1 MNRKVT
7 IHDIAQHSN
16 ASASTV
22 SLVLR
27 NRPGI
32 SAATRRRVLDAARA
46 LGYRRRAWA
55 REEIEREPLT
65 IGMALR
71 ARNRPPDVASPV
83 VNPFYSW
90 VMTGIEAAARQ
101 YRINLMYATIPV
113 DNDNRP
119 LDLPHH
125 LLDQALDGLLLIGA
139 FAAETIAE
147 VAGAGATTVVLVDSH
162 SGSHRHD
169 AVCSDN
175 CGGAYEAVAHLINRG
190 HRHIALAGLR
200 QQADPVFAERRE
212 GYLLALGEHGL
223 PGCAIEYDVEPGE
236 VDATVRFLERDPEV
250 TAIFGANDK
259 FAIAALRAAWQ
270 LGRRVPD
277 DLSVIGFDDIEAALH
292 TTPPLTTMAV
302 DKVSMGRLAVQALL
316 FRLAWP
322 DATTSVTQLRPRLIE
337 RDSVAVCPG
346 AGAVTSPDGSGTIG
360 NGGRRGTAPARE
372 TGGG

>member
-1 MNRKVT
+1 LARKVT
-7 IHDIAQHSN
+7 ILDIARHSN

-32 SAATRRRVLDAARA
+32 SVATRRRVLDAAKA
-46 LGYRRRAWA
+46 LGYRRRAGA
-55 REEIEREPLT
+55 SEDAERETLT

-71 ARNRPPDVASPV
+71 ARNRPPDVGLPV

-101 YRINLMYATIPV
+101 QRANLLYATIPV
-113 DNDNRP
+113 DDANRP
-119 LDLPHH
+119 LDLPHQ
-125 LLDQALDGLLLIGA
+125 LLDQPLDGLLLIGA
-139 FAAETIAE
+139 FADDTIAE
-147 VAGAGATTVVLVDSH
+147 VTGARPTPVVLVDSH
-162 SGSHRHD
+162 GGPHAHD

-175 CGGAYEAVAHLINRG
+175 RGGAYEAVAHLIRRG

-212 GYLLALGEHGL
+212 GYLQALREQRL
-223 PGCAIEYDVEPGE
+223 PDYTTEYDAVPGD
-236 VDATVRFLERDPEV
+236 VDAAVSFLRRHSEV
-250 TAIFGANDK
+250 TAIFGYNDK

-277 DLSVIGFDDIEAALH
+277 DLSVIGFDDIEPALH
-292 TTPPLTTMAV
+292 TMPPLTTMAV

-337 RDSVAVCPG
+337 RGSVAV
-346 AGAVTSPDGSGTIG
+346 
-360 NGGRRGTAPARE
+360 R
-372 TGGG
+372 